1 MIAPITPEEREQA
14 IQDALAIIRR
24 NIPRYQGCCQNH
36 SSLHGWYPTCKN
48 DQWTTGFW
56 PGELWL
62 SWEFTHDDACKRSG
76 EEAVDSFLE
85 RIIRKTAVDHHD
97 MGFLYTPSC
106 VAPFLLTGNGKAREA
121 ALLAADQLTTRFQ
134 KTGGFLQAWG
144 VMGRKEDYRYIIDC
158 LLNLPLLYWASEQ
171 TGENRYR
178 DIALTHTATC
188 LNHSFRNDFST
199 YHTFFMDPVTGEGVR
214 GETCQGYR
222 SDSSW
227 ARGQAWAIYGLAL
240 AYKYTKDSKLPS
252 LFDGVVHYFLSRL
265 PEDMIPYWDLMFQTG
280 DEPRDS
286 SSASIAACG
295 LLEMGRLL
303 ATDAYEKTAKELMGS
318 LVRSC
323 RVKPDDDANGLV
335 YHGTYSKKSPY
346 NSCTEEGVDECVSWG
361 DYFYLEA
368 LMRLENPSWRS
379 YW

>member
-214 GETCQGYR
+214 GR
-222 SDSSW
+222 D
-227 ARGQAWAIYGLAL
+227 
-240 AYKYTKDSKLPS
+240 LP
-252 LFDGVVHYFLSRL
+252 RL
-265 PEDMIPYWDLMFQTG
+265 PLRFVLGTRAGMGHLWAGPRLQIHQGFQVTFPVRRCRPLLPVPSPRRYDSVLGSHVPIRRRTTG
-280 DEPRDS
+280 FLFSLHRRLRLVGNG
-286 SSASIAACG
+286 SSARYR
-295 LLEMGRLL
+295 RL
-303 ATDAYEKTAKELMGS
+303 
-318 LVRSC
+318 
-323 RVKPDDDANGLV
+323 
-335 YHGTYSKKSPY
+335 
-346 NSCTEEGVDECVSWG
+346 
-361 DYFYLEA
+361 
-368 LMRLENPSWRS
+368 
-379 YW
+379 